1 MFKLFKKIVGDSN
14 DRAVKQIMPIA
25 DEIESIKDEYRVL
38 SDQQLREKTAEFRAR
53 LAEGETLDDIL
64 PDAFATVREA
74 ARRQIGQFHY
84 KVQLIG
90 GIVLHQG
97 KIAEMKT
104 GEGKTLVATLPL
116 YLNAL
121 EGEGSHLVTVN
132 DYLARRDAEWMK
144 PIYEALGMTV
154 GIIEAQMDHESRRA
168 AYACDITYGT
178 NSEFGFDYLR
188 DTLATDIAETVQRPH
203 TFAIVDEVDSILVDE
218 ARTPLIIAGNPEES
232 SDTYYT
238 FAKIVKG

>member
-1 MFKLFKKIVGDSN
+1 MFKLLKKIVGDSN
-14 DRAVKQIMPIA
+14 DRAIKQIVPIA
-25 DEIESIKDEYRVL
+25 DEIESIKDEYQAL
-38 SDQQLREKTAEFRAR
+38 SDDQLREKTAEFRAR
-53 LAEGETLDDIL
+53 LADGETLDDIL

-121 EGEGSHLVTVN
+121 EGQGAHLVTPN
-132 DYLARRDAEWMK
+132 DYLSRLGGGWMG
-144 PIYEALGMTV
+144 PVYDALGLSV
-154 GIIEAQMDHESRRA
+154 GVISHEFAAIYDPSFNDPLKHPDERLNHWRPVPRREAYQAD
-168 AYACDITYGT
+168 
-178 NSEFGFDYLR
+178 
-188 DTLATDIAETVQRPH
+188 
-203 TFAIVDEVDSILVDE
+203 
-218 ARTPLIIAGNPEES
+218 
-232 SDTYYT
+232 
-238 FAKIVKG
+238 